1 MTEDILLCVGFN
13 SHGVTLR
20 HTVQAWFLLCHEN
33 SFKTCSCP
41 TCERR
46 HVTSRW
52 VMFRQYPGGQRGQG
66 MDDVLRHIDVP
77 WPLEMTATFA
87 QIHHVMESQAT
98 KIKGG

>member
-1 MTEDILLCVGFN
+1 
-13 SHGVTLR
+13 
-20 HTVQAWFLLCHEN
+20 
-33 SFKTCSCP
+33 
-41 TCERR
+41 
-46 HVTSRW
+46 
-52 VMFRQYPGGQRGQG
+52 MFRQYPGGQRGQG